1 MNQNTSDSKI
11 VNWGGYLAITL
22 LILLVVSIF
31 TIRAGVWQQGL
42 VLYALCCLGAAVT
55 LAVFLI
61 CLVLP
66 AFATLR
72 RPLLMRGLLVL
83 PGTLLILGVLG
94 GGKYPQIHDISTDV
108 ADPPVFT
115 MAGEIRDE
123 TANSLELNE
132 QTIAQQLAAYPGIQ
146 SVQSKLDFAQAYAQ
160 AEKVAAKLGWD
171 ITRADP
177 VAGEIEA
184 VDTTKVMA
192 FKDDVI
198 IRVRRADGGSVVDL
212 RSASR
217 VGRSD
222 MGANAKRIRSF
233 VAQFKRP

>member
-22 LILLVVSIF
+22 LILLVVSVL

-42 VLYALCCLGAAVT
+42 VLYALCCLGAAAT

-72 RPLLMRGLLVL
+72 RPLLMRSLLVL

-94 GGKYPQIHDISTDV
+94 GGTYPQIHDISTDV
-108 ADPPVFT
+108 ADPPVFA
-115 MAGEIRDE
+115 MAAEIRDK

-132 QTIAQQLAAYPGIQ
+132 QTIAQQLAAYPDIQ
-146 SVQSKLDFAQAYAQ
+146 SVHSKLDFVQAYAQ
-160 AEKVAAKLGWD
+160 AEKVAANLGWD
-171 ITRADP
+171 IIRSDP
-177 VAGEIEA
+177 VAGELEA
-184 VDTTKVMA
+184 VDTTKIMA

-222 MGANAKRIRSF
+222 MGANAKRIRNF
-233 VAQFKRP
+233 VAQFKS

>member
-22 LILLVVSIF
+22 LILLVVSVL

-61 CLVLP
+61 CLALP

-72 RPLLMRGLLVL
+72 RPLLMRSLLVL

-94 GGKYPQIHDISTDV
+94 GGKYPEIHDISTDV
-108 ADPPVFT
+108 ADPPVFA
-115 MAGEIRDE
+115 MAAEIRDK
-123 TANSLELNE
+123 TANSLELDP
-132 QTIAQQLAAYPGIQ
+132 QTIAQQLDAYPGIQ
-146 SVQSKLDFAQAYAQ
+146 TVQSNLDFAQAYAQ
-160 AEKVAAKLGWD
+160 AEKVAANLGWE

-177 VAGEIEA
+177 LAGEIEA
-184 VDTTKVMA
+184 VDTTKIMA
-192 FKDDVI
+192 FKDDIV
-198 IRVRRADGGSVVDL
+198 IRVRRADDGSVVDL

-233 VAQFKRP
+233 VTQFKLP

>member
-22 LILLVVSIF
+22 LILLVVSVL

-72 RPLLMRGLLVL
+72 RPLLMRSLLVL

-108 ADPPVFT
+108 SDPPIFT
-115 MAGEIRDE
+115 MASEMRDK
-123 TANSLELNE
+123 TANSLELDE

-146 SVQSKLDFAQAYAQ
+146 SVHSKLDFAQAYAQ
-160 AEKVAAKLGWD
+160 AENVAANLGWD

-184 VDTTKVMA
+184 VDTTKIMA

-233 VAQFKRP
+233 VAQFKHP

>member
-1 MNQNTSDSKI
+1 MNQSKSGSKI
-11 VNWGGYLAITL
+11 INWGGYLAITL
-22 LILLVVSIF
+22 LALLVVSVL
-31 TIRAGVWQQGL
+31 TIRAGMWQQGL
-42 VLYALCCLGAAVT
+42 VLYALCAVGAAVM
-55 LAVFLI
+55 LAIFLL

-66 AFATLR
+66 AFATQR
-72 RPLLMRGLLVL
+72 RPLLMRSLLVL
-83 PGTLLILGVLG
+83 PGTLLFLGIFS

-108 ADPPVFT
+108 ADPPIFT
-115 MAGEIRDE
+115 MAGEIRNE
-123 TANSLELNE
+123 TANSLELDE

-146 SVQSKLDFAQAYAQ
+146 SVHTKLDFSQAYAQ
-160 AEKVAAKLGWD
+160 AEKVAASLGWD

-184 VDTTKVMA
+184 VDTTKIMA

-198 IRVRRADGGSVVDL
+198 IRVRTADEGSVIDL

-217 VGRSD
+217 VGRGD

-233 VAQFKRP
+233 AAQFKLP